1 MRIVGRPDY
10 GLLAQLLWVTIVRA
24 HWLVGS
30 MWHSSHKAQKSRRV
44 MYLIIQRRRETGRI
58 PKPETTTTNHMAHVV
73 CLCLIQPIS
82 NQVSLLTCSM
92 FVLNYLPLTQLFNHL
107 NNTQVLI
114 TFE

>member
-1 MRIVGRPDY
+1 MVGWPDY

-58 PKPETTTTNHMAHVV
+58 FKPQTTTTNQMAHKVLSKIHDV
-73 CLCLIQPIS
+73 
-82 NQVSLLTCSM
+82 
-92 FVLNYLPLTQLFNHL
+92 FVFDSTHFQSGQFTDPT
-107 NNTQVLI
+107 T
-114 TFE
+114 